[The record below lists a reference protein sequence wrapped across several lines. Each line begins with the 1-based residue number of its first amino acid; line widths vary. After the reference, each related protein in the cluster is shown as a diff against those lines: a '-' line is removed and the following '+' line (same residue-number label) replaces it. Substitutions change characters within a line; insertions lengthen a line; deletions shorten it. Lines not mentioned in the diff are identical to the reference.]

1 MHAIAPRY
9 SSRTAASLLI
19 LALLSL
25 LALPAQAVS
34 RPVHVLATT
43 YPVWQLARPLVA
55 GLENV
60 RIDLL
65 IPAATGCPHDY
76 APTPADLT
84 KVATADVILMNGLG
98 LEAAF
103 APALAQAEA
112 HKADCSQGI
121 ALLAGR
127 SGHEEEGLDDHH
139 HDHHDDGN
147 PHVFTSPAAAARM
160 AGTMTEALI
169 RACPEREEAIR
180 SNAAALQKS
189 LLDLEKR
196 LAALGAAHPGA
207 CVLLQHDSLAYMMRS
222 AGLKVMDVLQENEEQ
237 APSAARLLEC
247 IDHIR
252 EERPVLLIGEPQFS
266 PRPLETLAAET
277 GIPVIQLDSMASGPD
292 DTPVDHFEQQMRNN
306 CQILEN
312 ALSR

>member
-1 MHAIAPRY
+1 MHAITPRY
-9 SSRTAASLLI
+9 CSRTAASFLI

-25 LALPAQAVS
+25 LALPVQAAS

-60 RIDLL
+60 RLDLL

-84 KVATADVILMNGLG
+84 KVATADMILMNGLG

-103 APALAQAEA
+103 ASALAQAEA
-112 HKADCSQGI
+112 HKVDCSQGI
-121 ALLAGR
+121 ALLADC
-127 SGHEEEGLDDHH
+127 SDHEEGHGDHH
-139 HDHHDDGN
+139 HGGN
-147 PHVFTSPAAAARM
+147 PHVFTSPAAAAQM
-160 AGTMTEALI
+160 AGIMAEALGL
-169 RACPEREEAIR
+169 ACPEQVEAIR
-180 SNAAALQKS
+180 NNATVLQKD

-222 AGLKVMDVLQENEEQ
+222 AGLNVMDVLQEDEEQ

-247 IDHIR
+247 IEHIR
-252 EERPVLLIGEPQFS
+252 KERPVLLIGEPQFS

-277 GIPVIQLDSMASGPD
+277 GVPVIQLDSLASGPEN
-292 DTPVDHFEQQMRNN
+292 TPVNHFEQQMRNN
-306 CQILEN
+306 CQLLEN